1 MLLIPYSPPKAALW
15 EIVWLLRYQLTQH
28 ILDDWL
34 HWIQQF
40 SMTLLSAEFW
50 LTLMGAKS
58 NIGLHGKFIH
68 SYFCYVPK
76 HMRPKLFWVTK
87 YPECKLRFHF
97 NPPRAIQ
104 LQSVFRIIPCMAH
117 ISNMCSVLNWNS
129 NSKAIKIENI
139 FKKWLETRGGFQ
151 YFSHHHQLPA
161 TRESIIF
168 FSRCYKLNKI
178 FTKSFIH
185 WRIIP
190 SLFLIHFKWLLIRK

>member
-58 NIGLHGKFIH
+58 NIGLHGKFIR

-87 YPECKLRFHF
+87 YPESKLRFHF

-129 NSKAIKIENI
+129 NSKAIKLKTYLKSDWKLVVVFNILATTTNYPQPENQYA
-139 FKKWLETRGGFQ
+139 KK
-151 YFSHHHQLPA
+151 YPFSAVA
-161 TRESIIF
+161 TNSIKY
-168 FSRCYKLNKI
+168 SQKA
-178 FTKSFIH
+178 SFIDE
-185 WRIIP
+185 
-190 SLFLIHFKWLLIRK
+190 

>member
-1 MLLIPYSPPKAALW
+1 M
-15 EIVWLLRYQLTQH
+15 WLLRYQLTQH

-151 YFSHHHQLPA
+151 YFSHHHQRPT
-161 TRESIIF
+161 TRESIRKKSFLAVATNSIK
-168 FSRCYKLNKI
+168 YAQ
-178 FTKSFIH
+178 KSFIH
-185 WRIIP
+185 WRIIS

>member
-1 MLLIPYSPPKAALW
+1 MTGYIGFSNSVWPYYRPSFDW
-15 EIVWLLRYQLTQH
+15 HWWGLRA
-28 ILDDWL
+28 
-34 HWIQQF
+34 
-40 SMTLLSAEFW
+40 TLAY
-50 LTLMGAKS
+50 MGNS
-58 NIGLHGKFIH
+58 IR

-104 LQSVFRIIPCMAH
+104 LQSVFRIIPYMAH

-161 TRESIIF
+161 TRESIRKKYP
-168 FSRCYKLNKI
+168 FSAVATNSIKYSQKA
-178 FTKSFIH
+178 SFIDE
-185 WRIIP
+185 
-190 SLFLIHFKWLLIRK
+190 